1 MSVMLMRNI
10 RVIQRQTVTTPLG
23 AIYVHVSM
31 DTVVMART
39 VKVEY

>member
-1 MSVMLMRNI
+1 MRHI
-10 RVIQRQTVTTPLG
+10 HVIQRQTVTTPLE
-23 AIYVHVSM
+23 AIYVHVLM

>member
-1 MSVMLMRNI
+1 MRNTH
-10 RVIQRQTVTTPLG
+10 VIQRQTVATPLG

-31 DTVVMART
+31 DTLVMATT

>member
-10 RVIQRQTVTTPLG
+10 HVIQRQTVATPLG
-23 AIYVHVSM
+23 ATFALVLL
-31 DTVVMART
+31 DTVVMAKT